1 MSRNHSSVLFAMLL
15 ALFLI
20 GCGPDESEGLSY
32 EEQVAQG
39 DAVAVITPIS
49 SEVLATNV
57 SDPGT
62 SAPVSDV
69 STDSQTVASNPAPVE
84 PVQTIAEPP
93 KAVVEPPKAVVEPP
107 KAVVEPPKAV
117 VESPKAMV
125 EPPKATPKKAV
136 AKDVEVQR
144 PVEARRPVEASRPV
158 ETAQPVEMAK
168 PAEPRVNVA
177 SVSSEPVQ
185 TQKGLVGFTDDS
197 PENIK
202 LRSAPGDPV
211 AGKDKSQLCQGCHG
225 EDGRST
231 EGMIPHLAGQYAA
244 YISKNL
250 RNFQSG
256 IRTHQIM
263 SAMAAT
269 IDDADLADISAY
281 FASRPKMKGRG
292 TGAGSDVG
300 KQIFLNGDMNRMIV
314 SCVNCHGV
322 NGKGKTPTNSTFP
335 VIGGQ
340 QEGYLRGQLLSWRKG
355 ERTNSAGGIMNIIA
369 QKLTDAE
376 IDSLAKYISGL

>member
-1 MSRNHSSVLFAMLL
+1 MWRNQSSVLFATLL
-15 ALFLI
+15 AFAVV
-20 GCGPDESEGLSY
+20 GCDNSDETAEGESY
-32 EEQVAQG
+32 EEQVAQA
-39 DAVAVITPIS
+39 DAVAVITPVS
-49 SEVLATNV
+49 SAAVSTAASQPVSSAASEV
-57 SDPGT
+57 
-62 SAPVSDV
+62 SAAV
-69 STDSQTVASNPAPVE
+69 STPAP
-84 PVQTIAEPP
+84 AEPP
-93 KAVVEPPKAVVEPP
+93 KAEPPKPAPVAEPAKP
-107 KAVVEPPKAV
+107 QEKVAAKADTKVAAAPAKKVKDEA
-117 VESPKAMV
+117 A
-125 EPPKATPKKAV
+125 PKKENKVVV
-136 AKDVEVQR
+136 AQRVETPR
-144 PVEARRPVEASRPV
+144 AAETPRTPVEAPRTEAARPV
-158 ETAQPVEMAK
+158 ET
-168 PAEPRVNVA
+168 RVAAANT
-177 SVSSEPVQ
+177 SSEPAH
-185 TQKGLVGFTDDS
+185 QKGLSGFADDS

-225 EDGRST
+225 EDGNST
-231 EGMIPHLAGQYAA
+231 EAMIPKLAGQYAK

-250 RNFQSG
+250 RNFQTG

-269 IDDADLADISAY
+269 IDDDDLADISAY

-292 TGAGSDVG
+292 SVAGGEVG
-300 KQIFLNGDMNRMIV
+300 KEIFLNGDMNRMIV

-340 QEGYLRGQLLSWRKG
+340 QEGYLRGQLLNWRKG
-355 ERTNSAGGIMNIIA
+355 ERTNSPGGIMNIIA